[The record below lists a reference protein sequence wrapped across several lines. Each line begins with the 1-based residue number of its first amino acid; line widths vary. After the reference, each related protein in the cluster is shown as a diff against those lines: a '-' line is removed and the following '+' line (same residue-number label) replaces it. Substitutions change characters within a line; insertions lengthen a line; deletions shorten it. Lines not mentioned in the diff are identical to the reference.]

1 MTRFARL
8 VLPGLAVTLL
18 LRPALRAADS
28 QVAWLTGEKLRVA
41 LDQKIGVTW
50 ANIPLR
56 RALTSLSKSRQV
68 AIILDRRVDPDQKIE
83 LTFDDVPL
91 DIALKRIAERAKIG
105 VGQVGSV
112 FYFGPEVSAR
122 RIRTLSV
129 LAHEELRKLPAAVR
143 LRLLQ
148 LRPWGWDEAT
158 APRDLLDGLALQCDV
173 KFEGLDR
180 IPHDLWAASDL
191 PPLIFTDRLTLVAS
205 QFDLTFH
212 FSADG
217 ETVKLV
223 DVPETVATVHAYAI
237 PSDPAQVAMILQKL
251 REVLPDAKF
260 EVVDRKLVVRG
271 RSEDQEFVET
281 YLSGRTARTV
291 TVVPGAKKVYQLSI
305 VMPVGKL
312 VKTLG
317 PRLDLDVRIDE
328 AAIDAAGLSL
338 KKEVKVD
345 VKDASADQLLTAVLA
360 PAGLTFDRQGRVVKV
375 HPKK

>member
-8 VLPGLAVTLL
+8 VLAGLAVTLL

-56 RALTSLSKSRQV
+56 RALTSLSKSQQV
-68 AIILDRRVDPDQKIE
+68 AILLDRRVDPDQKIE
-83 LTFDDVPL
+83 LTFDDVAL

-223 DVPETVATVHAYAI
+223 DVPESVATVHAYAI
-237 PSDPAQVAMILQKL
+237 PSDPAQVAVILQKL
-251 REVLPDAKF
+251 REVLPEAKF

-281 YLSGRTARTV
+281 YLSGRTARRV
-291 TVVPGAKKVYQLSI
+291 DVVPGTKVYQLSI

-317 PRLDLDVRIDE
+317 PKLGFDVHIDE

-360 PAGLTFDRQGRVVKV
+360 PAGLTFDRQGRVVTV